1 MPARVVYS
9 DHLVTLVAQSEAAA
23 ARVAGADPDRRAQVA
38 AAARR
43 ESARLSAR
51 LDASPLED
59 ASADAV
65 DAREAAGLPPA
76 SSPPPEALP
85 QSAGGW
91 ARALKLEGMAT
102 QEVAAVEYGNL
113 LACFDLEPQV
123 AGWFFDRPIE
133 ALRVLHER
141 ICAGLVDPGVVGR
154 PRRTP
159 QAVHDG
165 AQGRVIY
172 NAADPEAVPDLIEEL
187 AAWLGRGSAGM
198 PTLAVAG
205 IVHERL
211 LQWQPFEAG
220 NGRLARAAS
229 RVVLRA
235 RGLDPHGVAVTE
247 RALAEDPVAYY
258 GEVAA
263 TMRRRDDLVP
273 WLERYAEAAVTALE
287 AAADAVA
294 PRPRWAPPARTG
306 WVIEE
311 LASGESVTVTEYAAR
326 AGVSRERACQDLR
339 ALRLAGVLRLQ
350 PRTRGLR
357 YRRA

>member
-1 MPARVVYS
+1 
-9 DHLVTLVAQSEAAA
+9 
-23 ARVAGADPDRRAQVA
+23 
-38 AAARR
+38 
-43 ESARLSAR
+43 
-51 LDASPLED
+51 
-59 ASADAV
+59 
-65 DAREAAGLPPA
+65 
-76 SSPPPEALP
+76 
-85 QSAGGW
+85 
-91 ARALKLEGMAT
+91 MAT

-123 AGWFFDRPIE
+123 AGWFFDQPIE

-154 PRRTP
+154 PRRTA

-165 AQGRVIY
+165 AQGWVLY
-172 NAADPEAVPDLIEEL
+172 NAADPDAVPGLLEEL
-187 AAWLGRGSAGM
+187 AGWLGRGSAAM
-198 PTLAVAG
+198 PTLVVAG

-235 RGLDPHGVAVTE
+235 RGLDPHGVGVTE
-247 RALAEDPVAYY
+247 RALAEDPMGYY

-273 WLERYAEAAVTALE
+273 WLERYAEAAVAALE

-294 PRPRWAPPARTG
+294 PRPRSAPPERTG

-326 AGVSRERACQDLR
+326 VGVSRERACQDLR

-350 PRTRGLR
+350 PRTGGLR